1 MKYHGFNQNVDLDE
15 VFNQINHWANKF
27 ENEFNPKSKEKVNVN
42 VTAFK
47 PVMDIYEQNG
57 VYTFEVELPGL
68 TKNDVN
74 IKVNED
80 GVLTI
85 SGNKNKQNENEVS
98 KLRQERK
105 YGEFSRSIQL
115 ANDIDINNVNAKF
128 ENGILTLTINKKEPE
143 APKVIEVQ
151 IS

>member
-1 MKYHGFNQNVDLDE
+1 MRHYGFNQNIDLDE

-27 ENEFNPKSKEKVNVN
+27 ENEFSQKSKENVNVN

-85 SGNKNKQNENEVS
+85 SGNKNKVNESEVS

-115 ANDIDINNVNAKF
+115 ANDIDINKVNAKF

-143 APKVIEVQ
+143 APKVVEVQ

>member
-1 MKYHGFNQNVDLDE
+1 MRNHGFNQNFDLDD
-15 VFNQINHWANKF
+15 VIHQINHWANKF
-27 ENEFNPKSKEKVNVN
+27 DNEFTKKAQENVN
-42 VTAFK
+42 FNVTSFK
-47 PVMDIYEQNG
+47 PLMDIFEQNG

-74 IKVNED
+74 IKLNED

-85 SGNKNKQNENEVS
+85 SGNKNKHTDSVVS

-115 ANDIDINNVNAKF
+115 ANDIDINKVNAKF
-128 ENGILTLTINKKEPE
+128 ENGILTLTINKKEPD
-143 APKVIEVQ
+143 APKVVEVQ